1 MWANKY
7 SVKEIFMGKGDYDTD
22 LLEQINTFIKE
33 NNIRSGMVNAIG
45 AIKNLRLGYY
55 KQDVKKY
62 VELDENLSE
71 KGPFE
76 IINCNGNISI
86 KDGEPFCHLHIV
98 ASDREGKCFG
108 GHLLPGVKI
117 FALEFIIYSFEG
129 EELHRGIDDVTKLPL
144 WVK

>member
-7 SVKEIFMGKGDYDTD
+7 SVKEIFMGKGDYDAD
-22 LLEQINTFIKE
+22 LLEQINTFIKI

-45 AIKNLRLGYY
+45 AINNLRVGYY
-55 KQDVKKY
+55 NTDVKKY
-62 VELDENLSE
+62 VELDENLYD

-76 IINCNGNISI
+76 IINCHGNISI
-86 KDGEPFCHLHIV
+86 KEGEPFCHLHIV

-117 FALEFIIYSFEG
+117 FALEFIVYSFEG